1 MALVPCTLGSADG
14 LSSDLLDLQ
23 VTEHGPHARVVT
35 VTGEIDALT
44 APKLGALLTTQL
56 DATSVLV
63 IDLAR
68 VRFIGSAGLS
78 VLFAAN
84 ELATRGNCHL
94 WLVFHHRGMVNRALE
109 VTGLSEQFNIAETVV
124 GALIN
129 SL

>member
-1 MALVPCTLGSADG
+1 MALVPSALVSAG
-14 LSSDLLDLQ
+14 PLSCDLLNWQ

-44 APKLGALLTTQL
+44 APKLGALLTAQL
-56 DATSVLV
+56 AATAVLV

-68 VRFIGSAGLS
+68 VRFLGSAGLS
-78 VLFAAN
+78 ALFAAN
-84 ELATRGNCHL
+84 EFAIRENRYL
-94 WLVFHHRGMVNRALE
+94 WLVFPHRGIVNRALE

-124 GALIN
+124 AALIN

>member
-1 MALVPCTLGSADG
+1 MALIPSTLGSAG
-14 LSSDLLDLQ
+14 PLSSDLLDLQ

-44 APKLGALLTTQL
+44 APKLGAMLTAQL
-56 DATSVLV
+56 AATSVLV

-68 VRFIGSAGLS
+68 VRFLGSAGLS

-84 ELATRGNCHL
+84 ELATWENRHL
-94 WLVFHHRGMVNRALE
+94 WLVFHYQGMVNRALE